1 MDYQGKRK
9 KQYTDSAKLAAFG
22 IIGGLITLVSLIV
35 YNMVVHGISS
45 Y

>member
-1 MDYQGKRK
+1 MEHQGKSK

-22 IIGGLITLVSLIV
+22 IIGGVITLVSLIV
-35 YNMVVHGISS
+35 YNILVHGIGS